1 MPAFETPES
10 INVTLDL
17 SVGYLRITGS
27 DRADTVVEVR
37 PSDEAEESDVE
48 AARQVRVDLAGG
60 ELRVIGPKRTF
71 DFSRKLRSV
80 DVTIDLPTG
89 SRVNAQVQ
97 MGDLRTTGRLGETR
111 LKTSAGNL
119 SVERTGA
126 LRLDTSAGNVTA
138 GVVTGDTEISTGT
151 GKVQVGEVQGSAVVK
166 NSNGT
171 TVIGSV
177 TGDVRVRNANGD
189 IEIEQAD
196 AGVDA
201 KTSNGD
207 VRLGQVARG
216 SVVAETGMGG
226 LDIGI
231 APGTAAWLEAKTG
244 FGHVRNQMDNT
255 TGPDEAAETVQVRA
269 RTSFGDITVHRS

>member
-1 MPAFETPES
+1 MPTFETPES
-10 INVTLDL
+10 INVVLDL
-17 SVGYLRITGS
+17 SVGYVQIAAG

-37 PSDEAEESDVE
+37 PSDEAEETDVE

-80 DVTIDLPTG
+80 DVTIELPVG
-89 SRVNAQVQ
+89 SRVDARVQ
-97 MGDLRTTGRLGETR
+97 MGDLRTAGRLGETR

-126 LRLDTSAGNVTA
+126 LRLDTSAGHVTA
-138 GVVTGDTEISTGT
+138 GAVTGDAEISTGT
-151 GKVQVGEVQGSAVVK
+151 GRVQVGEVQGSAAVK
-166 NSNGT
+166 NSNGA
-171 TVIGSV
+171 TVIGTV
-177 TGDVRVRNANGD
+177 IGDVKVRAANGD
-189 IEIEQAD
+189 IEIERAD

-207 VRLGQVARG
+207 VRLGLVARG
-216 SVVAETGMGG
+216 SVVLETGMGG
-226 LDIGI
+226 LDVGI
-231 APGTAAWLEAKTG
+231 AEGTAAWLEAKTG
-244 FGHVRNQMDNT
+244 FGHVRNQMDNA
-255 TGPDEAAETVQVRA
+255 TGPDEAAETIQIHA

>member
-1 MPAFETPES
+1 MPTFQTPES

-17 SVGYLRITGS
+17 SVGYVRIAAS
-27 DRADTVVEVR
+27 DRADTVVDVR

-80 DVTIDLPTG
+80 DVTIELPTG
-89 SRVNAQVQ
+89 SRVDAQVQ
-97 MGDLRTTGRLGETR
+97 MGDLRTAGRLGQAR

-126 LRLDTSAGNVTA
+126 LRLDTSAGNVTVGA
-138 GVVTGDTEISTGT
+138 VTGDAEISTGT

-166 NSNGT
+166 NSNGA

-177 TGDVRVRNANGD
+177 TGDVRVRAANGD
-189 IEIEQAD
+189 VEIEQAD

-216 SVVAETGMGG
+216 SVVVETGMGG

-231 APGTAAWLEAKTG
+231 AQGTAAWLEAKTG
-244 FGHVRNQMDNT
+244 FGHVRNQMDNA